1 MLTNHFNK
9 LGFKNVWNVKHFR
22 NLIVFLWSKNY
33 VFNVQSNLYN
43 LIFLS
48 QTYHSKKHFEFV
60 MKKVYMFMIYPYS
73 LSTYYG
79 VDHSE
84 LNVKIGLAWL
94 IYIGQ
99 VSLNFTHNLFTFS
112 QNFTF
117 SFNSVV
123 HDPVL

>member
-1 MLTNHFNK
+1 MECKTFQKFNCVPMEQKHTNMY
-9 LGFKNVWNVKHFR
+9 
-22 NLIVFLWSKNY
+22 SM
-33 VFNVQSNLYN
+33 SNLTYIPN

-94 IYIGQ
+94 IYILAK
-99 VSLNFTHNLFTFS
+99 SA
-112 QNFTF
+112 
-117 SFNSVV
+117 
-123 HDPVL
+123 